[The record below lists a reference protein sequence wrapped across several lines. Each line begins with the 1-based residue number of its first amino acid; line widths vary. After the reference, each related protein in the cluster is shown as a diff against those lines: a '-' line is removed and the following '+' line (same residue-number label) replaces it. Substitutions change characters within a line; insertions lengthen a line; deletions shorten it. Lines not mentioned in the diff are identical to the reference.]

1 MELRLGPEGLCGRSA
16 DRKNCEL
23 FGATARGQ
31 PVQRTLDMAMA
42 PWGSGVLGARRDGS
56 SPHLFCSLDACGY
69 QVAVERKCRGFG

>member
-31 PVQRTLDMAMA
+31 PVQPTLDMAMVA
-42 PWGSGVLGARRDGS
+42 WGSGVWVPVATGPPPL
-56 SPHLFCSLDACGY
+56 LFCSLDACGY
-69 QVAVERKCRGFG
+69 QVAVER